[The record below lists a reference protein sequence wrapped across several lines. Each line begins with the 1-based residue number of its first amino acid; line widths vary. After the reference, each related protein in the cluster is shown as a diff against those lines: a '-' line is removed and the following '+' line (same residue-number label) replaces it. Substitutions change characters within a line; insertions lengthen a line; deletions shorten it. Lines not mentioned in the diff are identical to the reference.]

1 MVIEGDA
8 VPQHFIPQLISLY
21 ERGLSPFDK
30 LIQSYDLDR
39 INTAFN
45 DSDSGRAIKPV
56 IVYRPRGRTLAA
68 PARGSGLQL
77 SYVQARTVSS
87 RRRHSHCRPRCSTG
101 PSGSL
106 A

>member
-68 PARGSGLQL
+68 PGPRQRASAQLRSGADGLE
-77 SYVQARTVSS
+77 SEAT
-87 RRRHSHCRPRCSTG
+87 
-101 PSGSL
+101 
-106 A
+106 